1 MTPKIGFPW
10 SEIRNISFNDK
21 KFLIKPIDKKAPV
34 GRNDLLVFP
43 NSMSPVS
50 KIVKYDIAQIS
61 GLSFMGN
68 FLFHIYQK

>member
-34 GRNDLLVFP
+34 GRNSSLLVLP
-43 NSMSPVS
+43 NSISPVS
-50 KIVKYDIAQIS
+50 KIVKYNIAQIS
-61 GLSFMGN
+61 VFQGF
-68 FLFHIYQK
+68 